1 MNNKGPATGDTQ
13 RFVTEIIDT
22 VEANKKFD
30 EFLLSEIK
38 EFVAQ
43 NNPTREKFGYYSELS
58 SLGINPHKPLNTRN
72 TTREQRDLLDKIKNK
87 AGIQLLAEGKVKQL
101 VEKAIV
107 IGFKDRNKL
116 EKIVKEFSRLYGF
129 DIDTQNSLYS
139 IIDLYFV
146 NKPIVEDLFKTR
158 NFDTEK
164 IFKDLFGH
172 DIRSF
177 GVDSNNSPLIQ
188 IFQGPIGVE
197 LFCSNDVLVNFF
209 KKAFNQNVNPLGFAS
224 TSNVNING
232 VDFSVLFNFNTT
244 QDPDTYFH
252 ELRHNWNR
260 LFKNLNKFGEI
271 TKESTA
277 LSSIF
282 NAIRTNQ
289 QSPSLR
295 WETRAEEYYRSSL
308 AKYFSYFGDECLS
321 KLRSFDTFDDFFI
334 ESPNNMYD
342 YTYKFRNSQ
351 TNSLDLDKDLYYC
364 SYTHGSQVFA
374 DDKPQNP
381 YPGLIN
387 FELDRTALI
396 NIRQGLYKNEY
407 LPYIRE
413 VTDKINF
420 ILTKK
425 PDIRKSLMGTLGL
438 YPDVLLWSGVLD
450 TIIADL

>member
-188 IFQGPIGVE
+188 IFQGPIGE
-197 LFCSNDVLVNFF
+197 L
-209 KKAFNQNVNPLGFAS
+209 
-224 TSNVNING
+224 T
-232 VDFSVLFNFNTT
+232 
-244 QDPDTYFH
+244 
-252 ELRHNWNR
+252 E
-260 LFKNLNKFGEI
+260 
-271 TKESTA
+271 
-277 LSSIF
+277 
-282 NAIRTNQ
+282 
-289 QSPSLR
+289 
-295 WETRAEEYYRSSL
+295 
-308 AKYFSYFGDECLS
+308 
-321 KLRSFDTFDDFFI
+321 
-334 ESPNNMYD
+334 
-342 YTYKFRNSQ
+342 
-351 TNSLDLDKDLYYC
+351 
-364 SYTHGSQVFA
+364 
-374 DDKPQNP
+374 
-381 YPGLIN
+381 
-387 FELDRTALI
+387 
-396 NIRQGLYKNEY
+396 
-407 LPYIRE
+407 
-413 VTDKINF
+413 
-420 ILTKK
+420 
-425 PDIRKSLMGTLGL
+425 
-438 YPDVLLWSGVLD
+438 
-450 TIIADL
+450 